1 MDKNFQQ
8 MMQKM
13 FQSMDYKQKLEFI
26 SNMMPTC
33 LGMMTAGLNQDE
45 KKDFAEKVPELMK
58 NTLGKLLQNEN
69 KEASC

>member
-1 MDKNFQQ
+1 MNKNFQE

-13 FQSMDYKQKLEFI
+13 FKSMDYKQKLEFI

-33 LGMMTAGLNQDE
+33 LGMMTAGLNQEE
-45 KKDFAEKVPELMK
+45 KKDFAEKIPELMK
-58 NTLGKLLQNEN
+58 NTLNKIIQNET

>member
-1 MDKNFQQ
+1 MNKNFQE

-13 FQSMDYKQKLEFI
+13 FKSMDYKQKLEFI

-45 KKDFAEKVPELMK
+45 KKDFAEKIPELMK
-58 NTLGKLLQNEN
+58 NTLNKIIQNET